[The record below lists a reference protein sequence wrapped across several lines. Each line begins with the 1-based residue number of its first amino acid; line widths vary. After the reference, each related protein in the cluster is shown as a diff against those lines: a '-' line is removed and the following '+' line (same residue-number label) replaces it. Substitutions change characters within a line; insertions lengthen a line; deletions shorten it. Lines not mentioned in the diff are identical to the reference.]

1 MLYIYIHIIKIIYRM
16 IYHHISHNIYIYIW
30 SHYWNINNINTDN
43 PIECI
48 SNYLKI
54 YIHMLSCWTQKQ
66 MKSSIIVSW
75 LLWLLIYEMINV
87 YLYINYIIYNCNIN
101 ISYIIIYTIYLYNIN
116 YIYWLYWLYCIHV
129 YCVSWLL
136 DRLQEGIHNLGFGGI
151 CMFGLAKQEIS
162 QQQGSIHL
170 AIALEHLTKNSFVAA

>member
-1 MLYIYIHIIKIIYRM
+1 M
-16 IYHHISHNIYIYIW
+16 HISIYQYINIII
-30 SHYWNINNINTDN
+30 
-43 PIECI
+43 CI
-48 SNYLKI
+48 
-54 YIHMLSCWTQKQ
+54 
-66 MKSSIIVSW
+66 SSIIVSW

-87 YLYINYIIYNCNIN
+87 YLYINYIIYNCNIK

-116 YIYWLYWLYCIHV
+116 YILYIYIYWLYCIHV

-151 CMFGLAKQEIS
+151 CVFGLAKQEIS